1 MKAPGDEFQ
10 KMSNFSKTI
19 SKLFGPRKK
28 SFSGRPFPKKNFEK
42 NFQTKFS
49 KFFLE
54 TSPRKNFFS
63 GCFRIFHKTISEN
76 RKRLGKYF
84 SSSDFIFFKTL
95 HGLLYALRGNSGSS
109 NISHR
114 PSIVIAIMILM
125 NCKCNL
131 VCRHCRSGSM

>member
-1 MKAPGDEFQ
+1 MKAPGDELQ

-28 SFSGRPFPKKNFEK
+28 VFPGDLFQKKILKKIFKKNFQ
-42 NFQTKFS
+42 NFFWKRVPGKT
-49 KFFLE
+49 
-54 TSPRKNFFS
+54 FFS